1 MYKCA
6 SGLHYHKIKT
16 PTKFF
21 KGEYDLTNN
30 TQQKPT
36 TPNEIKGILK
46 QCRTKQPARV

>member
-1 MYKCA
+1 MENT
-6 SGLHYHKIKT
+6 KT
-16 PTKFF
+16 N
-21 KGEYDLTNN
+21 NN